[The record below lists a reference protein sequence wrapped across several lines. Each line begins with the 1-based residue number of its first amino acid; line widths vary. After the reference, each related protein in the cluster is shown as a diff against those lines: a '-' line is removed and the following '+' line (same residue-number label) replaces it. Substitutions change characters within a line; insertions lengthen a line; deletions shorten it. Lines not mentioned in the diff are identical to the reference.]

1 MRKFNFFSVLFLLVT
16 VAMIFDVGAARA
28 DVTGS
33 ILGEAHDASGA
44 VVAGVRI
51 TVTNT
56 QTNFTQETVSAADG
70 SYRFLA
76 LPAGTYKL
84 TATGTG
90 FQQYI
95 ATDIVVKVN
104 DQLRIE
110 ITMKVGSVQEEVTVE
125 ANAVQ
130 VETQNTQLGDVID
143 SKKMLAL
150 PLNGRSFIDLLGLQ
164 AGVAPATA
172 GTIQQDRPVSGGLNP
187 GNISVN
193 GQRETANAFLVN
205 GGDVSEGRNL
215 GAGLVPN
222 LDSIEEF
229 RLITNSFDAEYGKFS
244 GAVINAITKSGTNG
258 FHGDAFEFLRND
270 TLDANNYIANQ
281 QGLAKTELRRNQF
294 GYAAGGPVWKNKI
307 FWFSDYQGTREVK
320 GAETGAVTVPTA
332 DQRAGNFDP
341 ASMAPNGPNGTCQD
355 PGTTNCVPAGS
366 YWAQVLST
374 RLGYPVAPLGG
385 NDEPYSFVGCANT
398 NPVTGCVF
406 PGGSIPQSAWSAP
419 SKAIL
424 SYIPAPTLSG
434 VTNNYSNNSGRNITN
449 DDKIGERIDFNN
461 QRTGNWSWYY
471 HFDRSHVQH
480 DLAGF
485 ASVPGFPTVSPSR
498 AQEFV
503 MSNTKTLGAT
513 AVNEARFSLFR
524 TSLHLDNPAGS
535 FANLSDLGFNNAN
548 GLGIV
553 PLAGYPQ
560 YVPQISFPNI
570 GNGLNIGVPTL
581 NTYQPNT
588 TYAISDV
595 FSKSH
600 GKHTW
605 KFGGEFRYLQVNE
618 RNFANPNGGFTFDG
632 TVTGADFADYL
643 LGATSTTNAPY
654 TQAAEQFLDSR
665 TRYGGAFAQDS
676 WKVKSNLTLNL
687 GLRWE
692 VSMPWYDTQGK
703 IQTFNAGQTST
714 VFPLAPT
721 GLVFPGDPGI
731 PKTLAPTRYNNWGPR
746 LGLAYSP
753 GFSEGVL
760 GKIFGGPGK
769 TSIRAAYGL
778 YYTSVEDLNLFYEV
792 ADAPFGLY
800 WTSPVSVLF
809 DEPFRVRATGASLN
823 QRFPFTTPIPGAPS
837 NKTLDFSVYEPFNYF
852 PGYDI
857 HNKLPYAEHFNL
869 SIQRELSKSTVLT
882 LAYVGTEGHRLIT
895 QREANPGSAALCM
908 QLQAQ
913 GAIDVTNGGSVGCGP
928 GNENDVFQLPGGTIP
943 CGLTEGQTPY
953 PTPQPGCVYSTRQ
966 SFLNPNFCPGGAQ
979 VCFGSNNTNTLTSAN
994 SIYNSGQITVE
1005 RKANDFTFL
1014 AAYTFARGL
1023 DDSSAF
1029 NDLVNFQN
1037 PKLSRGLSSSDIT
1050 HNFVVSYIWAI
1061 PFDRAFSNAPK
1072 RLTQGWQVQG
1082 ITRLSTGFP
1091 IQMNQSNGDYSLV
1104 GSSATDM
1111 PNRIGNVKTLNPR
1124 NAYPDCPT
1132 DNHTGCYFIP
1142 PLSNFDSTLDP
1153 CVPSGGAFVQNCV
1166 LGTFGS
1172 ANRRFFHGPG
1182 FNNTDFGILKRTQI
1196 KENFAFDIRFE
1207 FFNIFN
1213 HAQFMN
1219 PSGNISDSS
1228 FGLVTNTRDPRIG
1241 QVSAKFYW

>member
-1 MRKFNFFSVLFLLVT
+1 MRKCNFFFALCLFLT
-16 VAMIFDVGAARA
+16 AAMLFNAGIVRA

-33 ILGEAHDASGA
+33 VLGTVRDSSQAI
-44 VVAGVRI
+44 VAGAHI
-51 TVTNT
+51 TITNV
-56 QTNFTQETVSAADG
+56 QTNLKHEAVSGADG
-70 SYRFLA
+70 SYHFLS

-84 TATGTG
+84 SVVAPG
-90 FQQYI
+90 FKTYNT
-95 ATDIVVKVN
+95 TDIEVKVN
-104 DQLRIE
+104 DQLQVDVALS
-110 ITMKVGSVQEEVTVE
+110 VGSATETVSVE

-130 VETQNTQLGDVID
+130 VQTENTQLGDVID

-172 GTIQQDRPVSGGLNP
+172 ETIQQDRPVSGGLSA

-193 GQRETANAFLVN
+193 GQRETSNAFLVN

-244 GAVINAITKSGTNG
+244 GAVVNAITKSGTNS

-270 TLDANNYIANQ
+270 KLDAKNYFF
-281 QGLAKTELRRNQF
+281 GSKSELRRNQF

-320 GAETGAVTVPTA
+320 GAEASQVTVPTT
-332 DQRAGNFDP
+332 DQRQGNFDP
-341 ASMAPNGPNGTCQD
+341 ASMAPNGTGTGTCQD
-355 PGTTNCVPAGS
+355 PTTTNCVPAGS

-374 RLGYPVAPLGG
+374 RLGYAVAPQGG
-385 NDEPYSFVGCANT
+385 PDEAYSFPGCAST
-398 NPVTGCVF
+398 NPATGCVF
-406 PGGSIPQSAWSAP
+406 PGGSIPQAAWSKPALN
-419 SKAIL
+419 IL
-424 SYIPAPTLSG
+424 PYIPAPTVPG
-434 VTNNYSNNSGRNITN
+434 ATTNNYSNNSGRNVTN

-461 QRTGNWSWYY
+461 QKTGNWSWYY
-471 HFDRSHVQH
+471 HFDRSSLQAA
-480 DLAGF
+480 LLPSSQGGF

-524 TSLHLDNPAGS
+524 TSLHLNNPAGS
-535 FANLSDLGFNNAN
+535 FANLSDLGFITGAN
-548 GLGIV
+548 TLGIV

-570 GNGLNIGVPTL
+570 GNNGLNIGVPTL
-581 NTYQPNT
+581 NTFQPNT

-595 FSKSH
+595 FSKNQ

-632 TVTGADFADYL
+632 TVTGAPFADYL
-643 LGATSTTNAPY
+643 LGATSTTSAPY

-665 TRYGGAFAQDS
+665 TRYGGAFFQDS

-703 IQTFNAGQTST
+703 IQTFVPGLQST
-714 VFPLAPT
+714 TFPLSPT

-731 PKTLAPTRYNNWGPR
+731 PKTLAQTKYNNFGPR

-753 GFSEGVL
+753 GFSDGVL

-769 TSIRAAYGL
+769 ASIRASYGL

-800 WTSPVSVLF
+800 WTSPVSVMF

-823 QRFPFTTPIPGAPS
+823 QRFPFTAPVPGAAS
-837 NKTLDFSVYEPFNYF
+837 NKTLDFSVYEPFNFF

-869 SIQRELSKSTVLT
+869 SIQRELTKSTVLT
-882 LAYVGTEGHRLIT
+882 VAYVGTEGHRLIT
-895 QREANPGSAALCM
+895 QKDANPGSAALCQ
-908 QLQAQ
+908 QLNAP
-913 GAIDVTNGGSVGCGP
+913 GSGVIDVTAGTNGCGP
-928 GNENDVFQLPGGTIP
+928 GNENDVFQLRSATVP
-943 CGLTEGQTPY
+943 CTTLS
-953 PTPQPGCVYSTRQ
+953 PTALPGCVYSTRQ
-966 SFLNPNFCPGGAQ
+966 TILNPNFCPGGAQ

-994 SIYNSGQITVE
+994 SIYNAAQITVE

-1014 AAYTFARGL
+1014 AAYTFAKGL

-1050 HNFVVSYIWAI
+1050 HNFVVSYIWAV
-1061 PFDRAFSNAPK
+1061 PFDRAFANAPK
-1072 RLTQGWQVQG
+1072 RLTQGWQIQG
-1082 ITRLSTGFP
+1082 ITRFSTGFP
-1091 IQMNQSNGDYSLV
+1091 VQLNQGTGDFSLS

-1111 PNRIGNVKTLNPR
+1111 PDRVGPVVKWDPR
-1124 NAYPDCPT
+1124 KRSTSCDSYDPTAPDPSQT
-1132 DNHTGCYFIP
+1132 GYGCYF
-1142 PLSNFDSTLDP
+1142 LT
-1153 CVPSGGAFVQNCV
+1153 GAFAPNTT
-1166 LGTFGS
+1166 LGTFGT

-1182 FNNTDFGILKRTQI
+1182 FNNTDFGITKRTQI
-1196 KENFAFDIRFE
+1196 KENFAFDLRFE

-1213 HAQFMN
+1213 HAQFKN
-1219 PSGNISDSS
+1219 PDGNISDTGG
-1228 FGLVTNTRDPRIG
+1228 FGVVTSARDPRIG